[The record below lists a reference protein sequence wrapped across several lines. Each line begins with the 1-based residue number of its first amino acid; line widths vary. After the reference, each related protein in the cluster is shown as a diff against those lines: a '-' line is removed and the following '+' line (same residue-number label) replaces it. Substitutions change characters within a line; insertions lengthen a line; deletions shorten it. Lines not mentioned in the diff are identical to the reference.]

1 MTNQDYT
8 RTITDIKG
16 PKGIPL
22 FGNLFQIEREQIH
35 LYYEKWAKEFGDF
48 FFVNFLGKK
57 ILISS
62 NPQNNANILK
72 NRPTKF
78 RRLSKMAEIIEEV
91 GFYGVFTAESEEWIK
106 HRKVTQQALSNKNV
120 KSFFPQ
126 IVKVAERLD
135 NFWESNLIDEVTKYQ
150 ISNDFTRATVDVTT
164 NLAFGYDMNT
174 VENHENEIQ
183 DHIAK
188 IFPKVNE
195 RVNSPLPI
203 WRYIKSSSDK
213 GLDQSMDALKI
224 TIGEFIKKA
233 ENNLEKDPSL
243 KENPSNFI
251 EALIASQDKENPFT
265 WDEIFGNIYTMLLAG
280 EDTTANSLSW
290 LTYFIASDNELQ
302 NKVYNEIKE
311 VLGEKEQIT
320 TFEEVARF
328 KYLSAVLKEVL
339 RLKPVSPSLYFQANE
354 DVVVGDLLIPK
365 DTFVLT
371 QLRVGALSDDNF
383 ENAAEFIPERWL
395 SAKETTGG
403 CPFTG
408 KHKAEVAM
416 PFGGGPRFC
425 PGKFLSE
432 TEMILFAVTLFK
444 KFELTLSVP
453 KEDIKE
459 KFAFTMSPENLA
471 VNLKKRK
478 QVSISNLTKEKV
490 SI

>member
-1 MTNQDYT
+1 MANQDYS
-8 RTITDIKG
+8 RTIADIKG
-16 PKGIPL
+16 PKGIPV

-35 LYYEKWAKEFGDF
+35 QYYEQWAKEYGEF

-62 NPQNNANILK
+62 NPQNNAYILK
-72 NRPTKF
+72 NRPSKF
-78 RRLSKMAEIIEEV
+78 RRLSKMGEIIEEI
-91 GFYGVFTAESEEWIK
+91 GFYGVFTAENEKWVK

-120 KSFFPQ
+120 KSFFPK
-126 IVKVAERLD
+126 IVQVAERLENYWD
-135 NFWESNLIDEVTKYQ
+135 SNLNEEVKEYN
-150 ISNDFTRATVDVTT
+150 ISSDFTRATVDVTT

-188 IFPKVNE
+188 IFPKVNQ
-195 RVNSPLPI
+195 RINSPLPI
-203 WRYIKSSSDK
+203 WRYLKSSSDK
-213 GLDQSMDALKI
+213 DLDGSMAALKV
-224 TIGEFIKKA
+224 TIGEFIAKA
-233 ENNLEKDPSL
+233 ENNLKEDPSL

-251 EALIASQDKENPFT
+251 EALIASQDKEDPFS

-290 LTYFIASDNELQ
+290 LTYFIASDSKLQ
-302 NKVYNEIKE
+302 SKVYQEIE
-311 VLGEKEQIT
+311 HVLGNKEQIT
-320 TFEEVARF
+320 SFEEVGEF
-328 KYLSAVLKEVL
+328 KFLSAVLKEVL

-371 QLRVGALSDDNF
+371 QLRVGALSEDNF
-383 ENAAEFIPERWL
+383 ENASEFIPERWL
-395 SAKETTGG
+395 SAKDTSGG

-432 TEMILFAVTLFK
+432 TEMILFAVTLLK
-444 KFELTLSVP
+444 KFELTLSVS
-453 KEDIKE
+453 KEEIKE
-459 KFAFTMSPENLA
+459 KFAFTMSPENLS
-471 VNLKKRK
+471 VNLKKRNS
-478 QVSISNLTKEKV
+478 VSSTNLMEQNA